1 MRGLLGELLS
11 SQTEIT
17 VVDME
22 AGLEHLSRSGGTLR
36 YVDHLLVVVEPYAK
50 AVETARRTVRLA
62 QELGIPR
69 TSLLASKVREPAELT
84 LLDSVR
90 AESGVDLIGVVP
102 YDDAARLADRAG
114 LPPIDVVPD
123 SPLVRAIAELAQA
136 LETAW
141 ASAAT

>member
-1 MRGLLGELLS
+1 MRGLLGEILS
-11 SQTEIT
+11 AQADMT

-62 QELGIPR
+62 HELGIAR
-69 TSLLASKVREPAELT
+69 VSLLASKVRDEAEVALLDALRAEL
-84 LLDSVR
+84 DV
-90 AESGVDLIGVVP
+90 ELIGVVP

-114 LPPIDVVPD
+114 RPPIEVAPD
-123 SPLVRAIAELAQA
+123 CPMVKAVAQLADKLATADAAIV
-136 LETAW
+136 
-141 ASAAT
+141 